1 MLMSDVDI
9 CVSSFCFLRH
19 LVFLRCGKYCLTEMK
34 RQGVKDNNMKSTRD
48 SSDSSQIENS
58 LEVISDGIL
67 SEITRPSF
75 SRCSTRSLS
84 QLSMQNSALT
94 FELESLPV
102 DRSYQE
108 DPPSDDLY
116 LEEAVA
122 EESESDEIQMTD
134 NHIDNRGYM
143 NAEARDFKTKKGD
156 KKFSKG
162 YKFQQDSEKYENA
175 TVENSLKQEMQ
186 PNSEDDLKSK
196 EFEKE
201 IMKIARRVRQPKVSK
216 EVVVKKS
223 ETNSGA
229 ASPTPTDKRP
239 ESTLSNK
246 SGGPKNEK
254 EIDPKIKKGLEKIK
268 KLDGILA
275 EKIKLEKETKADRR
289 RMEKE
294 WQLEIQGFIEWCGE
308 NTSKP
313 IIQQFLA
320 LTNGVGDFH
329 TEDDDEF
336 LPLFQTEVDT
346 DFNHAKLSGEV
357 NGDSEEKK
365 FSGDGRDKNNHKSH
379 TEKSGNNEQDN
390 KATSKRSKKKD
401 FVKRNIELAGH
412 ANEIVSLT
420 EQEQKRLD
428 ELLSDDSDLL
438 MIDNP
443 FTKHPIN
450 KLPSGYELDDS
461 AKQALTDIDEKL
473 KCLVPESD
481 FQSICFSPRT
491 DSLSPRSIDFSE
503 FGSSKVDIDTKYGE
517 ESLKQGK
524 HYRVLRERLQQIEAR
539 LEKLGNRETEESS
552 ASSRIPEELL
562 RQLLEVD
569 SRLTSSAL
577 SILNS
582 ARSNLSHRTDS
593 DTLIDDATETVSFL
607 DDNESSIDTSRSFYS
622 DKCFHSVGVDS

>member
-1 MLMSDVDI
+1 
-9 CVSSFCFLRH
+9 
-19 LVFLRCGKYCLTEMK
+19 MK

-48 SSDSSQIENS
+48 SPDIIQFENS
-58 LEVISDGIL
+58 LEVISNGIL

-75 SRCSTRSLS
+75 SRNSARSLS
-84 QLSMQNSALT
+84 QLSMQNSTLT

-108 DPPSDDLY
+108 DPPSDDLF
-116 LEEAVA
+116 LEEVVA

-134 NHIDNRGYM
+134 NHNDNYGYMNM
-143 NAEARDFKTKKGD
+143 NAEAKEFKAKEGD
-156 KKFSKG
+156 KRFSKG
-162 YKFQQDSEKYENA
+162 SKFQQDVEKYESA
-175 TVENSLKQEMQ
+175 TVENSLEQEMQ
-186 PNSEDDLKSK
+186 STAEDDLNSK

-223 ETNSGA
+223 KTISGS
-229 ASPTPTDKRP
+229 ASPASTDKRP

-246 SGGPKNEK
+246 GGEPKNEK
-254 EIDPKIKKGLEKIK
+254 EIDPRIKKGLKKIK
-268 KLDGILA
+268 KLDDILA

-320 LTNGVGDFH
+320 LTNAVGDFH

-336 LPLFQTEVDT
+336 LPLFQTEIDT
-346 DFNHAKLSGEV
+346 DFSQPNANLSGEV

-365 FSGDGRDKNNHKSH
+365 LSGNGKDKNNHKAH
-379 TEKSGNNEQDN
+379 TEKPGNDEKDN

-438 MIDNP
+438 MVDNP

-461 AKQALTDIDEKL
+461 AKRALTDIDEKL

-491 DSLSPRSIDFSE
+491 ENLSPRSIDFSE

-552 ASSRIPEELL
+552 ESSRIPEELL

-593 DTLIDDATETVSFL
+593 ATLIDDATETVTFL

-622 DKCFHSVGVDS
+622 DKSFHSVGV